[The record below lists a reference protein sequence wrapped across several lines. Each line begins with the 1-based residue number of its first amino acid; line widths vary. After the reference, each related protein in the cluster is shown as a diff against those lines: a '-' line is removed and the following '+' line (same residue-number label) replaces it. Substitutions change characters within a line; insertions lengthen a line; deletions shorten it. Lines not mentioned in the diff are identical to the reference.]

1 MKVSVTLSAASFV
14 AHNEIVTTPEEKVE
28 LAFSST
34 IYPLDALIISVREG
48 AQGKQYR
55 IKDGV
60 VDITEFCQSAGLV
73 EITAIYEVR
82 GEAAKVWQI
91 EPLIVKELAGSFVA
105 VPELVA
111 IRQEI
116 ETIKQALVEISK
128 D

>member
-1 MKVSVTLSAASFV
+1 MTIKINLSAASFV
-14 AHNEIVTTPEEKVE
+14 AHNEIVTAPEEKVK
-28 LAFSST
+28 LAFSSS
-34 IYPLDALIISVREG
+34 IYPLDALIIIVRKG

-91 EPLIVKELAGSFVA
+91 EPLIVKELDGGFVA

-111 IRQEI
+111 IRGEI

>member
-1 MKVSVTLSAASFV
+1 MKIKINLSADSF
-14 AHNEIVTTPEEKVE
+14 AKHHEIITNLEEKVE
-28 LAFSST
+28 IAFSSS

-91 EPLIVKELAGSFVA
+91 EPLVVKELDGGFVA

-116 ETIKQALVEISK
+116 ETIKQALVEITK